1 MSLTLFFTAGTG
13 LTDWDHGGNLEREL
27 AVYRKLA
34 ERFGAVNLVS
44 YGGKRD
50 SGYAGKLPEFNVC
63 PAAWRRRQGLTALE
77 VALRHGATLARSD
90 IFKTNQMRGAQIP
103 LWLKRVFGKPLIVRC
118 GFLHGY
124 FTEKQTTDPLLV
136 AQAHELESRAFRAA
150 DLIFLTSAWQ
160 RAYVLE
166 RYGLDGERVGIV
178 PNYVQTG
185 HFCPLPEVARKYDL
199 VFVGRGT
206 EQKNLPQLLK
216 ALYLLK
222 QSGREVRMLMAGS
235 CNRNEQL
242 LKLVGEHSLAVDFA
256 GQVETARL
264 PEVLNS
270 ARAFILPSHYEG
282 HPKALLEAMSCAL
295 PCIGADVDGIGQE
308 ISHGENGYLCRTDA
322 ESIAEAI
329 STVLSDT
336 ALGARIARGARET
349 VERKFSLDQVVEI
362 ESSQIRRLLDAR

>member
-1 MSLTLFFTAGTG
+1 MTLFFTAGTG
-13 LTDWDHGGNLEREL
+13 LVDWDRGGNLEREL

-34 ERFGAVNLVS
+34 GNFGPVNLVS
-44 YGGKRD
+44 YGGKGDREYD
-50 SGYAGKLPEFNVC
+50 GRLPEFKVC
-63 PAAWRRRQGLTALE
+63 PSVWRRRQGLTALE
-77 VALRHGATLARSD
+77 VAIRHCSILARSD
-90 IFKTNQMRGAQIP
+90 FFKTNQMRGAQIP
-103 LWLKRVFGKPLIVRC
+103 VWLKRLFGKPLIVRC

-124 FTEKQTTDPLLV
+124 FTEKQTTDPRLV
-136 AQAHELESRAFRAA
+136 AQAHELEKRAFHAA

-160 RAYVLE
+160 RTYVME
-166 RYGLDGERVGIV
+166 RYGLDSELVSVV

-185 HFCPLPEVARKYDL
+185 HFRTLPEVQKKYDL
-199 VFVGRGT
+199 VFVGRGG
-206 EQKNLPQLLK
+206 EQKNLAELLK
-216 ALYLLK
+216 ALHLLK
-222 QSGREVRMLMAGS
+222 QSGREVRVLLAGS

-242 LKLVGEHSLAVDFA
+242 VKMVEKYTLAVDFA
-256 GQVETARL
+256 GQVATARL

-308 ISHGENGYLCRTDA
+308 ISHGQDGYLCQTDA

-329 STVLSDT
+329 STVLGDSE
-336 ALGARIARGARET
+336 LSARIAVGARAT
-349 VERKFSLDQVVEI
+349 VESKFSLEQVVEI